1 MLTLFW
7 FIFWVGL
14 AVLAFAAGVSL
25 RVRLGDEIDSS
36 KSVVDD
42 DALRAILETGRL
54 SIDEDE
60 PLEAREIDEEERR
73 FWSED
78 WEEPEQW

>member
-7 FIFWVGL
+7 LVFWVGL

-25 RVRLGDEIDSS
+25 RVRLNQDVDGAGP
-36 KSVVDD
+36 VVDD
-42 DALRAILETGRL
+42 EALRAIMDTGTL
-54 SIDEDE
+54 TTDEDE
-60 PLEAREIDEEERR
+60 ASDLGEIDQEERR

-78 WEEPEQW
+78 WEEPEEW